1 MLLAFFLVMFS
12 LRFDPNAI
20 EFWAAQFG
28 TSAAT
33 KQLEEKI
40 APRAKKKGYLDKAD
54 FVALCEWNSKRPR
67 ALYRAN
73 ADDFIRAVTH
83 TSFATKNE
91 RLRIEILTLLKGV
104 SMPMGSVLL
113 HFCSADPYP
122 ILDRMSLWSVQAT
135 SPSVYHFE
143 FWWEYVQYTR
153 KLAKEA
159 HVTMRV
165 LDRALWQYAA
175 SNQA

>member
-1 MLLAFFLVMFS
+1 MFA

-28 TSAAT
+28 TSPAT
-33 KQLEEKI
+33 LRLEQEI
-40 APRAKKKGYLDKAD
+40 APRAKKKGYLEKAD
-54 FVALCEWNSKRPR
+54 FLALCEWNSKRPR

-73 ADDFIRAVTH
+73 SDDFIREVTR
-83 TSFATKNE
+83 TSFATKHE
-91 RLRIEILTLLKGV
+91 RLRIEVLTLLKGV

-113 HFCSADPYP
+113 HFCSNDPYP
-122 ILDRMSLWSVQAT
+122 ILDRMSLWSVQANP
-135 SPSVYHFE
+135 PSKYSFD
-143 FWWEYVQYTR
+143 FWWDYVQYAR

-159 HVTMRV
+159 HVNMRV